1 MGMPF
6 IKINGNHIFLLSFDH
21 MELHLLGTA
30 FSVQELYL
38 MPLLL
43 IILFVGI
50 FFMTTLGGRVWC
62 GWSCPQTIF
71 RVIYRDFI
79 ETTLLGLRKKIS
91 NKQEKPKYNIFS
103 NDIKKIIAIL
113 LFSIIALMASAV
125 FLFYFVPPEEFFPSI
140 LDPLN
145 HMVLVTFWLCI
156 AAFLVFDITFIA
168 ENFCVYICPYARVQ
182 SVLYDDDTIM
192 AIYDESRGGAIYSP
206 QGEKIAQPPK
216 KRDPE
221 AECTNCEKCVRVCP
235 THIDIRK
242 GMQLECINCLECVDA
257 CTEVMGKLG
266 KPSLVRWSS
275 PNATAS
281 KRKVR
286 YLRAKTIA
294 YMVVLAIVFIS
305 IIAMWGK
312 KEQMLLNITRSSELY
327 QIRNADTVDNEYVF
341 LFQNTDKKDHTYSF
355 KILNNDDLTIKA
367 GGNDIRVKAEG
378 KSRQIII
385 LRAKKPLGDNTQKD
399 AITPITIKAYATDE
413 PSISVERK
421 TFFVYP
427 EKDVFKNVPR

>member
-1 MGMPF
+1 
-6 IKINGNHIFLLSFDH
+6 

-30 FSVQELYL
+30 FNVQQLYL
-38 MPLLL
+38 MPFLL

-91 NKQEKPKYNIFS
+91 NKQEKPKYTIIS
-103 NDIKKIIAIL
+103 NDVKKIIGIL
-113 LFSIIALMASAV
+113 IFSVIALMASAV
-125 FLFYFVPPEEFFPSI
+125 FLFYFVPPEEFFPAL

-145 HMVLVTFWLCI
+145 HMVLMTFWLCI
-156 AAFLVFDITFIA
+156 AGFLVFDITFIA

-192 AIYDESRGGAIYSP
+192 AIYDSSRGGAIYTP
-206 QGEKIAQPPK
+206 EGEKILQAPK
-216 KRDPE
+216 KRDPN

-266 KPSLVRWSS
+266 RPSLVQWSS
-275 PNATAS
+275 PNSIDT
-281 KRKVR
+281 KTKIK
-286 YLRAKTIA
+286 YFRAKTIA
-294 YMVVLAIVFIS
+294 YIVVLAIVFGIMV
-305 IIAMWGK
+305 AMWGK

-327 QIRNADTVDNEYVF
+327 EIRSSGVVDNEYVF
-341 LFQNTDKKDHTYSF
+341 LFQNTDNKDHNYSF
-355 KILNNDDLTIKA
+355 KILDNNDLIIKQPTSDIRIKA
-367 GGNDIRVKAEG
+367 GG
-378 KSRQIII
+378 KSKQIVII
-385 LRAKKPLGDNTQKD
+385 RAKAALGDNTSKD
-399 AITPITIKAYATDE
+399 AITPITIQAYATDD
-413 PSISVERK
+413 PKINVERK
-421 TFFVYP
+421 SFFVYP
-427 EKDVFKNVPR
+427 EKNVLKKYQK